1 MLSAVLAFA
10 FALSLIMMVR
20 GILKADS
27 SQKIDFTP
35 GRFREMTP
43 SEKKARN
50 EKLWTDILES
60 SGLDR
65 AAILVGA
72 IGAVGFAV
80 GLVVVSL

>member
-1 MLSAVLAFA
+1 MLSAALTFV
-10 FALSLIMMVR
+10 FALSVMTMVH

-50 EKLWTDILES
+50 EKLWADILES
-60 SGLDR
+60 NGLDR
-65 AAILVGA
+65 AVILVGA
-72 IGAVGFAV
+72 IGAVGSAV